1 MKGFDQTTNVILS
14 SSIERVFTSEPEE
27 ETELVPLGVYIIRGD
42 NIALIGEVDEVRDG
56 EIDWTTVKADPI
68 NEVVH

>member
-1 MKGFDQTTNVILS
+1 MILS

-27 ETELVPLGVYIIRGD
+27 ETELVHLGVYIIRGD